1 MFLSESRLKEAY
13 DQSQTRMDHAPAW
26 LKSLEVS
33 LPGVLKATFASPDLE
48 QKRRLDKEFRRV
60 CEQLKED
67 GELGTLDEPR
77 KYLYG
82 RYPAYYQAFGMV
94 NPSVLYLV
102 GETDRTIVALGGR
115 LRDMVGR
122 TEDEAKSEEGARL
135 VVSEWDVAGA
145 IADAQRAEDMREAG
159 LDTPAPP
166 HPWHV
171 NVLST
176 YQRFGY
182 YPDRFP
188 KTMVETLAWCEAFVA
203 ASEVPADLPAA
214 KNVLLGRPIFIAYA

>member
-13 DQSQTRMDHAPAW
+13 DASQTLRDRAPAW
-26 LKSLEVS
+26 LKSLELSV
-33 LPGVLKATFASPDLE
+33 PGVLKATLASPDPE
-48 QKRRLDKEFRRV
+48 HKRRLDKEIRRV
-60 CEQLKED
+60 CERLKKE

-77 KYLYG
+77 KFFYG
-82 RYPAYYQAFGMV
+82 QYEAYYQAFGMV

-102 GETDRTIVALGGR
+102 GETDRTVVALGGR

-145 IADAQRAEDMREAG
+145 IADEQRLEDIREPG
-159 LDTPAPP
+159 VETPAPP

-171 NVLST
+171 NVVST
-176 YQRFGY
+176 NQRFGY

-188 KTMVETLAWCEAFVA
+188 QHTVETLAWREAFSPG
-203 ASEVPADLPAA
+203 SEVPASLPTA
-214 KNVLLGRPIFIAYA
+214 KNVLLGRPIFVAYA